1 LVRLTIGKKV
11 QKEAEA
17 LIFGAPLGGHVDG
30 D

>member
-1 LVRLTIGKKV
+1 VGLKIGKKV

-17 LIFGAPLGGHVDG
+17 LIFGAPLAGHVDG